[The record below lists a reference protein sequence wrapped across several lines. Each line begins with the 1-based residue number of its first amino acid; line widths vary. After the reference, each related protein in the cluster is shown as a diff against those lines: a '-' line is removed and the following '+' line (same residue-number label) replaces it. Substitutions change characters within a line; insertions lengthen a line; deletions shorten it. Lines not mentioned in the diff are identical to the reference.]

1 MIKFWR
7 SCAPREGACAGGGGI
22 WLCLTTASAHCLR
35 LSQRF
40 FIVIEELP
48 HTVVDKFL
56 LCINRWIMMTMSGTT
71 TVINNETHIY
81 EALAANV
88 IGLTTNYIIALNYVA
103 CEMLGKKANSS
114 LIS

>member
-1 MIKFWR
+1 
-7 SCAPREGACAGGGGI
+7 
-22 WLCLTTASAHCLR
+22 
-35 LSQRF
+35 
-40 FIVIEELP
+40 
-48 HTVVDKFL
+48 
-56 LCINRWIMMTMSGTT
+56 MMTMSGTT